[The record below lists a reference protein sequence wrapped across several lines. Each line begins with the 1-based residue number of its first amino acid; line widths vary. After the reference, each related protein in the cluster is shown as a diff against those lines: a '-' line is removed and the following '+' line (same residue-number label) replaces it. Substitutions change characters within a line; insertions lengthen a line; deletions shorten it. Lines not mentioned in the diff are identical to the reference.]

1 MLQVVKEIED
11 KGFFI
16 RLNTIPNPE
25 DAFANDIIYHQSCWI
40 QKQPEP
46 LKMKERSMKII
57 MTRQSKIRYR
67 NYQHREV

>member
-11 KGFFI
+11 KGLFI

-40 QKQPEP
+40 QKQSEAF
-46 LKMKERSMKII
+46 KDERAFDVNHNDKA
-57 MTRQSKIRYR
+57 K
-67 NYQHREV
+67 